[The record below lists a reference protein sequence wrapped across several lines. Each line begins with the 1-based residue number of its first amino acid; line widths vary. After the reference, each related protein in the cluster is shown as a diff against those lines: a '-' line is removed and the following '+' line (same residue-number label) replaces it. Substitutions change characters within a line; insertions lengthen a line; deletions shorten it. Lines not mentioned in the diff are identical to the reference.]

1 MDLNIGNGMP
11 RRSLLAWRR
20 AAFTLIELLV
30 VIAIIA
36 ILAGLLLP
44 ALGNAKRKANA
55 INCVSNF
62 KQIGLALSMYVN
74 DNNDRL
80 PGGTNQQG
88 KAVGLQKGQVPGYD
102 NKFNSQ
108 FRDLSYFLCE
118 NMGSPSPSAQ
128 WQTIKAFVCP
138 GLQKY
143 GVIKTEV
150 TNTVVFVLPGAGNVT
165 NVDNPVP
172 FKIFGYNDP
181 NPDGSLEPPHKIA
194 EIMAYASISA
204 VGVTGDADQV
214 SVSNVANT
222 WRVQLPLKP
231 VHGRIRNWLYLDG
244 HVAAV
249 RVTEIYQ

>member
-1 MDLNIGNGMP
+1 MNLNIGNGMP
-11 RRSLLAWRR
+11 RRSLPAWRH

-62 KQIGLALSMYVN
+62 KQIGLGLSMYVN

-80 PGGTNQQG
+80 PGGTNQAG
-88 KAVGLQKGQVPGYD
+88 KAVGLEQGQVPGYD

-108 FRDLSYFLCE
+108 FRSLSYFLCE
-118 NMGSPSPSAQ
+118 SMGSPAPSAQ

-150 TNTVVFVLPGAGNVT
+150 TNTKVFVLPVRGSVN
-165 NVDNPVP
+165 NPDNPVP
-172 FKIFGYNDP
+172 FRIFGYNDP
-181 NPDGSLEPPHKIA
+181 DQQTGELEPPHKIT
-194 EIMAYASISA
+194 EIMPYGLSS

-214 SVSNVANT
+214 SVTNTANT
-222 WRVQLPLKP
+222 WRTQLPLKP
-231 VHGRIRNWLYLDG
+231 VHGSVRNWLYLDG
-244 HVAAV
+244 HVATV
-249 RVTEIYQ
+249 RVKEIYQ